1 MAFEIQ
7 RIDPLDRQPRKA
19 VGVSLPFSGRSVF
32 NSTFT
37 TRDAIK
43 TNLINYFLTARGE
56 RVFNLNFGAGLRN
69 FLFTNINQNAVSSLR
84 SSVEE
89 DLRIYFPR
97 VQVRDLRLVGNP
109 DLNTVRFSLKYAVVD
124 TNINNEEINID
135 IEV

>member
-19 VGVSLPFSGRSVF
+19 VGVALPFSGRSVF

-89 DLRIYFPR
+89 DLRVYFPR
-97 VQVRDLRLVGNP
+97 VQVRDLQLVGNP

>member
-69 FLFTNINQNAVSSLR
+69 FLFTNINQNAVSTLR

>member
-1 MAFEIQ
+1 MAYQIQ
-7 RIDPLDRQPRKA
+7 KIDPLDLQPRKG
-19 VGVSLPFSGRSVF
+19 VGVLLPFSSRAVF
-32 NSTFT
+32 STSYT

-43 TNLINYFLTARGE
+43 TNLINYFLTAKGE

-69 FLFTNINQNAVSSLR
+69 FLFENINNSTLQSLR

-89 DLRIYFPR
+89 DLRIFFPK
-97 VQVRDLRLVGNP
+97 VQIRNLELTGVP
-109 DLNTVRFSLKYAVVD
+109 DQNIIRFALKYAVVD

>member
-19 VGVSLPFSGRSVF
+19 VGVALPFSGRSVF

-69 FLFTNINQNAVSSLR
+69 FLFTNINQNAVSTLR

-89 DLRIYFPR
+89 DLRVYFPR